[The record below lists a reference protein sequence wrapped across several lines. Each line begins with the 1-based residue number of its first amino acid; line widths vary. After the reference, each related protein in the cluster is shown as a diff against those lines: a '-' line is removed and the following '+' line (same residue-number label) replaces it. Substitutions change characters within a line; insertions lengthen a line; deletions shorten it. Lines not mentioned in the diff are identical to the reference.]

1 LHYDIATDKATE
13 KEIDITVPTTEL
25 DRFIEI
31 EIEKMRKDLAIKGF
45 RKGKVPKSLI
55 KTRYHD
61 SLKAQAMNDLVT
73 ESFLKVLAEK
83 KWRPASQAE
92 MKDLEEDK
100 DIKFRLRFEVIPD
113 FEITD
118 YIGVEVFQEEPL
130 PDDFLLEQ
138 ATKELREQYAKI
150 KETDR
155 PAAVDDFV
163 TMDIRISENDQVK
176 EDKKDV
182 VVHIGNRDLPDEI
195 NKALVG
201 VKKEDKKQTPVDKLL
216 YDMYIK
222 KIEEKILPNIDD
234 DFAKLQNFEGLEQ
247 LREKLLENAK
257 KIEDK
262 RLEDAAKETLSNVL
276 LERNQFEVPNT
287 LIDSEYRTILQRS
300 NLQDSEA
307 NKERFWKPAENRAR
321 LDLII
326 NKIAHKENIKVE
338 EKETMNLIKAMGI
351 KLSDEN
357 RNDVISYLGNVLVKE
372 KTIDFLYKHVK
383 ISKKSRIISPK
394 EDIND
399 TRSLRNR
406 ANRPR

>member
-1 LHYDIATDKATE
+1 
-13 KEIDITVPTTEL
+13 
-25 DRFIEI
+25 
-31 EIEKMRKDLAIKGF
+31 
-45 RKGKVPKSLI
+45 
-55 KTRYHD
+55 
-61 SLKAQAMNDLVT
+61 
-73 ESFLKVLAEK
+73 
-83 KWRPASQAE
+83 
-92 MKDLEEDK
+92 
-100 DIKFRLRFEVIPD
+100 
-113 FEITD
+113 
-118 YIGVEVFQEEPL
+118 
-130 PDDFLLEQ
+130 
-138 ATKELREQYAKI
+138 
-150 KETDR
+150 
-155 PAAVDDFV
+155 
-163 TMDIRISENDQVK
+163 MDIRISENDQVK

-351 KLSDEN
+351 KLRDEN

>member
-1 LHYDIATDKATE
+1 LHYDISTDKATE
-13 KEIDITVPTTEL
+13 KEIDITVPVTEL

-31 EIEKMRKDLAIKGF
+31 EIEKMRKDLSLKGF

-55 KTRYHD
+55 KTRYHA

-92 MKDLEEDK
+92 MTDLKEDK

-113 FEITD
+113 FEVTD
-118 YIGVEVFQEEPL
+118 YIGIEVFQEEPL
-130 PDDFLLEQ
+130 PENFLVEQ
-138 ATKELREQYAKI
+138 ATKELREQYAKVI
-150 KETDR
+150 ATNR
-155 PAAVDDFV
+155 PAVVDDFV
-163 TMDIRISENDQVK
+163 TMDIKISENDQIK

-201 VKKEDKKQTPVDKLL
+201 VKKEDKKQTRVDKLL
-216 YDMYIK
+216 YEMYIK
-222 KIEEKILPNIDD
+222 KVEEKILPDIDD
-234 DFAKLQNFEGLEQ
+234 TFAKSQNFEGLKQ
-247 LREKLLENAK
+247 LRAKLLEDAK

-262 RLEDAAKETLSNVL
+262 RLEDTAKESLSNIL
-276 LERNQFEVPNT
+276 LERNQFEVPNA

-300 NLQDSEA
+300 NLPDSEA

-326 NKIAHKENIKVE
+326 NKIADKENLNVE
-338 EKETMNLIKAMGI
+338 EKEIMNLIRAMGV
-351 KLSDEN
+351 KLNDEN
-357 RNDVISYLGNVLVKE
+357 RNNVINYLGNILIKE
-372 KTIDFLYKHVK
+372 KTIDFLYKNTK

-399 TRSLRNR
+399 TRSVRNR
-406 ANRPR
+406 ANRPG